1 MTKFFINFDAT
12 NWLNKNLNNLM
23 VGEIYA
29 FEKQKIS
36 TMLEDFDRLIFVANE
51 QTYNKKKQK
60 SKTALLMIL

>member
-1 MTKFFINFDAT
+1 
-12 NWLNKNLNNLM
+12 M